1 MTSVIIMGLLAGILF
16 SFGLPH
22 LVKGTMGKKFM
33 TPLGQNRS
41 AVENILWGWVFWGVA
56 VLLWHTAPMAAHPRA
71 TFVSAAGGVL
81 VGALVMALM
90 MPGPGS
96 KKAD

>member
-1 MTSVIIMGLLAGILF
+1 MTSVIIVGLLAGILF

-22 LVKGTMGKKFM
+22 LVKGMLGKKFM

-41 AVENILWGWVFWGVA
+41 AVENVMWGWAFWVVA

-71 TFVSAAGGVL
+71 TFVSAAVGVL
-81 VGALVMALM
+81 AGGLVMAM
-90 MPGPGS
+90 MNPGPGA
-96 KKAD
+96 KK